1 MRQVLTP
8 RLILVSLGHFTID
21 SYSSFFSPLLPLL
34 VTKLHLSLTLVGT
47 LVACAAL
54 SSSFAQPLF
63 GFFADRV
70 QRPWFVAFGPLVAAV
85 FLSAIGL
92 APSYGALVALLM
104 LGGIGVAAF
113 HPQAAVIASELTP
126 RRSIAMSVF
135 VTGGTLGFSLG
146 PLFAVSVVG
155 AVGLDHTWVALFP
168 GLVMS
173 ALLLAWFTRVAPR
186 ARHAGA
192 VPAFSELRPVA
203 RPLSLL
209 YFAVVA
215 RSAVSYGFMTFPAA
229 ASPSA
234 RLRGVG
240 GRLAAHR
247 LSRAR
252 RDRWIPRRLA
262 RGPLGRR
269 RVVIAS
275 FLLATPLYFAFLYL
289 PDVPGLVTLIAGSFA
304 LQSSLPVNVVLGQ
317 ELSPRHSSTISS
329 LLMGAAWGVGA
340 LLIGPIG
347 ALADHFG
354 LTAALT
360 TLACILLVGLACAT
374 ALPRTRPA
382 PAVALADTPI
392 PGGDEGLRAMP

>member
-34 VTKLHLSLTLVGT
+34 VTKLHLNLTLVGT
-47 LVACAAL
+47 LVALAAL

-63 GFFADRV
+63 GWLADRV
-70 QRPWFVAFGPLVAAV
+70 HRPWFVAFGPLVAAV

-113 HPQAAVIASELTP
+113 HPQAAVLAGDATP
-126 RRSIAMSVF
+126 RRGLAMSFF
-135 VTGGTLGFSLG
+135 VTGGTLGFSFG

-155 AVGLDHTWVALFP
+155 RFGLDHTWLAAIP
-168 GLVMS
+168 GLVMGL
-173 ALLLAWFTRVAPR
+173 LLLAWFARVAPR
-186 ARHAGA
+186 RRHVGA
-192 VPAFSELRPVA
+192 VPALSELRPVLK
-203 RPLSLL
+203 PLALL
-209 YFAVVA
+209 YFVVVF
-215 RSAVSYGFMTFPAA
+215 RSAVGYGFMTFLPL
-229 ASPSA
+229 
-234 RLRGVG
+234 RLHQHGFAVATG
-240 GRLAAHR
+240 GWILTAYLALGACGGF
-247 LSRAR
+247 LGGWLA
-252 RDRWIPRRLA
+252 DRW
-262 RGPLGRR
+262 GGR
-269 RVVIAS
+269 RVVVVS
-275 FLLATPLYFAFLYL
+275 FLGATPLYFAFLYL
-289 PDVPGLVTLIAGSFA
+289 PDVPGLVALTLGNFV

-347 ALADHFG
+347 ALADHVG

-360 TLACILLVGLACAT
+360 ALACMLAAGFACAA
-374 ALPRTRPA
+374 ALPRA
-382 PAVALADTPI
+382 HAAVAETLVHSPV
-392 PGGDEGLRAMP
+392 